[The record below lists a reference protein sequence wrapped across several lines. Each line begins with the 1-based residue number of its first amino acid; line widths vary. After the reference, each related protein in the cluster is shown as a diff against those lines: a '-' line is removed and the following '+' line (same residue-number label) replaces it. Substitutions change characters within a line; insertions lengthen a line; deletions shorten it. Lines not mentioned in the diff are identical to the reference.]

1 MRPAHAVASNLH
13 LRRRARDGA
22 APRCAAPDASRVREG
37 ITRIPPGRNGSES
50 KIPGLPRAVG
60 VVYKTRMVPPDRRD
74 PPHPSSDAANGAR
87 GDGREGGPLAI
98 EALHVDLDELAK
110 RGLPPHHVAADLPVA
125 WQAHAMAQT
134 DATVREPGRVILEIT
149 PMTDERVLVRGELK
163 GRFVVPCGRCLDD
176 AHVDADTEIVAT
188 FVPAAKH
195 AALLAAAVERAR
207 AAAGDDDDV
216 EDYDDISLEELPY
229 SAPNLDLE
237 DLVREEF
244 VVAYPMRALCE
255 RGEACRGLCSNC
267 GAELNPL
274 PHSVRRCPQCGNP
287 IPETPAAD
295 LEAISGQGD
304 GAAAEAVSATDGP
317 AEIDDPFEPAW
328 KKALRTKLRA
338 VPDGDPE
345 GEPPKG

>member
-1 MRPAHAVASNLH
+1 M
-13 LRRRARDGA
+13 
-22 APRCAAPDASRVREG
+22 REG

-60 VVYKTRMVPPDRRD
+60 VVYKSRMVPPDRRD
-74 PPHPSSDAANGAR
+74 PPHPSADAAKGAR
-87 GDGREGGPLAI
+87 GDGRDGGLPAI

-110 RGLPPHHVAADLPVA
+110 RGLPPYHVAADLSVE
-125 WQAHAMAQT
+125 WQANALAQT
-134 DATVREPGRVILEIT
+134 DATVHEPGRVKLEIT
-149 PMTDERVLVRGELK
+149 PMTDERVLVRGELR

-207 AAAGDDDDV
+207 AAAGDDADDS
-216 EDYDDISLEELPY
+216 EDYEDISLEELPY
-229 SAPNLDLE
+229 SAPVLDLE
-237 DLVREEF
+237 GLVREEL
-244 VVAYPMRALCE
+244 VVAYPMRALCS

-267 GAELNPL
+267 GFELNTL
-274 PHSVRRCPQCGNP
+274 AHSIRRCPSCGNP

-295 LEAISGQGD
+295 LEAISEQGEAS
-304 GAAAEAVSATDGP
+304 GPSAPAEAAP
-317 AEIDDPFEPAW
+317 AEFDDPFEPAW

-338 VPDGDPE
+338 VPDPD
-345 GEPPKG
+345 GEPTDG